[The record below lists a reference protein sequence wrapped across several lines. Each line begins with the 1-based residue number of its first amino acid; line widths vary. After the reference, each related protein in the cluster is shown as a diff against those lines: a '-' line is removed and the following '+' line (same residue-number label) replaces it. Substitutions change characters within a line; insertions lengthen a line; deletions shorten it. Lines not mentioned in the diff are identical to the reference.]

1 MKDRGDPP
9 KTPARLTMSGRNA
22 QIQASTSQS
31 VSRTPLRPGAR
42 VYRDEGGA
50 DRTIWQ
56 PGDGNG
62 VRDSE
67 FPTKSLFKERYRFFQ
82 TEIGPIERGT
92 NSPPH
97 FVVLDDKAVWDI
109 MRSKKY
115 TAEERATFWPFDFGC
130 NGVVRANRRHR
141 GRAALIG
148 GDAKDGDRG
157 HVPWIAIG
165 AKNKPMKYYLAGEDG
180 GYKEVVFNSS
190 TVRPGLTN
198 RSTASTGS
206 RKHESPTKIPT
217 AEATSNLNNGSK
229 TESTTKRKAN
239 QPLNPRHSR
248 PKISRYLHRTPSPG
262 WPGGPTRPLNK
273 APVTGAGADHETHAN
288 RHGGSELSPSARV
301 GGKTVYAHYDYGKE
315 RPERK
320 KGRLVASNARN
331 SYARTPYPD
340 DAKTPMTGTET
351 PNPGYSYEAR
361 TPGLQNPMD
370 ESVSS
375 YGASEALPSQ
385 QPPDW
390 QAFNS
395 LMEELQQNRAKFAR
409 VEEKFA
415 QVDQELQWTR
425 AEREQERREL
435 QQVLAKIAQLEGTCE
450 QTQWKSAQMEG
461 TLLKHDEEIL
471 YLMEHERQRSHMPG
485 N

>member
-1 MKDRGDPP
+1 M
-9 KTPARLTMSGRNA
+9 
-22 QIQASTSQS
+22 
-31 VSRTPLRPGAR
+31 
-42 VYRDEGGA
+42 
-50 DRTIWQ
+50 IWQ

-67 FPTKSLFKERYRFFQ
+67 FPTKTLFNERYRFFQ
-82 TEIGPIERGT
+82 SEIGPIERGI

-148 GDAKDGDRG
+148 GDAKDGDGG

-165 AKNKPMKYYLAGEDG
+165 AKNKSTKYYLAGEDG

-190 TVRPGLTN
+190 AVRPGLKN
-198 RSTASTGS
+198 RTTASTVS
-206 RKHESPTKIPT
+206 RKDETPTKTLT
-217 AEATSNLNNGSK
+217 AETTSNLNNVSK
-229 TESTTKRKAN
+229 TEHTTKRKAN

-248 PKISRYLHRTPSPG
+248 PRISRYLHRTPSPE

-273 APVTGAGADHETHAN
+273 APVASAGADHENHAN
-288 RHGGSELSPSARV
+288 HHGGSELSPSARV
-301 GGKTVYAHYDYGKE
+301 GGKTVYAHYDYGKNQ
-315 RPERK
+315 PERK
-320 KGRLVASNARN
+320 KGRLVTSNARN
-331 SYARTPYPD
+331 SFARTPYPD
-340 DAKTPMTGTET
+340 DARTPITGIEET
-351 PNPGYSYEAR
+351 PNQGYPYEAR
-361 TPGLQNPMD
+361 TPGLHRRMGEPM
-370 ESVSS
+370 SS
-375 YGASEALPSQ
+375 YGASEALSGQ

-390 QAFNS
+390 QTFNS
-395 LMEELQQNRAKFAR
+395 LTEELQQTRAKFAR
-409 VEEKFA
+409 IEEKFA

-435 QQVLAKIAQLEGTCE
+435 QQALAKIAQLEGRCE
-450 QTQWKSAQMEG
+450 QTQWKSAQMDG
-461 TLLKHDEEIL
+461 TLLKHDDEIS
-471 YLMEHERQRSHMPG
+471 YLMEHERQKSRMPG